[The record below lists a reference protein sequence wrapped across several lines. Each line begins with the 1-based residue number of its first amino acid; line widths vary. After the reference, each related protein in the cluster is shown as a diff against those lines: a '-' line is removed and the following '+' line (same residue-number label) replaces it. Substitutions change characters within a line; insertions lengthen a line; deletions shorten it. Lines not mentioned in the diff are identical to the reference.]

1 MMEQCIISY
10 LDYLKYERKLSNNTI
25 SSYSDNLNQFK
36 KYFENKNILTLTE
49 SDIKS
54 FIRSL
59 DKTEKTKAHYLT
71 VLNSFYNFLCNEN
84 KIKINPCENI
94 KQPKLPKKLPNYL
107 TIEEVDKLLDVRL
120 DNPLAYRN
128 KAMLELL
135 YSTGIRISELINLK
149 LNNIDFT
156 DELIRVMGKGSKE
169 RIIPLG
175 EEAIKYLKM
184 YINQYRNLILKTK
197 TSDDLFINNFGNKI
211 TRQGFFKIIKKECA
225 IHGIEKNVSPHTLR
239 HSFATHMLNNGA
251 DLRII
256 QELLGH
262 SDISTTQIYTHI
274 SKDKIKQDYELH
286 PRSKKEGK

>member
-36 KYFENKNILTLTE
+36 KHFEDKNILTLTE
-49 SDIKS
+49 SDIKL

-274 SKDKIKQDYELH
+274 SKDKIKQDYDLH

>member
-1 MMEQCIISY
+1 MEQHIISY
-10 LDYLKYERKLSNNTI
+10 LDYLKFEKKLSNNTLN
-25 SSYSDNLNQFK
+25 SYRDNLNQFMK
-36 KYFENKNILTLTE
+36 FFKEKDLIKLKET
-49 SDIKS
+49 DIRS
-54 FIRSL
+54 FISKL
-59 DKTEKTKAHYLT
+59 EKTEKTKAHYLT
-71 VLNSFYNFLCNEN
+71 VINSFYNFLCDEN
-84 KIKINPCENI
+84 KINTNPCENI
-94 KQPKLPKKLPNYL
+94 RQPKLPKKLPNYL

-135 YSTGIRISELINLK
+135 YSTGVRITELIELK

-175 EEAIKYLKM
+175 EEAVKYLSM

-197 TSDDLFINNFGNKI
+197 TSDYLFINNFGNQI
-211 TRQGFFKIIKKECA
+211 TRQGFFKIIKKECKA
-225 IHGIEKNVSPHTLR
+225 QGIEKNVSPHTLR
-239 HSFATHMLNNGA
+239 HSFATHLLNNGA
-251 DLRII
+251 DLRVI

-274 SKDKIKQDYELH
+274 SKEKLKQDYEYH
-286 PRSKKEGK
+286 PRNKKEEK

>member
-1 MMEQCIISY
+1 MEQCIISY

-156 DELIRVMGKGSKE
+156 DELIRVRGKGSKE

>member
-1 MMEQCIISY
+1 MNEYIILY
-10 LDYLKYERKLSNNTI
+10 LDHLKYERKLSENTI
-25 SSYSDNLNQFK
+25 NSYRDNLKQFEN
-36 KYFENKNILTLTE
+36 YFEDKNILHLTE
-49 SDIKS
+49 TDLKD
-54 FIRSL
+54 FIFNL
-59 DKTEKTKAHYLT
+59 NKTEKTKAHYLT
-71 VLNSFYNFLCNEN
+71 VLNSFYNFLIDES
-84 KIKINPCENI
+84 KLTTNPCEAI

-107 TIEEVDKLLDVRL
+107 TIEEVDKLLDLRL
-120 DNPLAYRN
+120 NTPLAYRN

-135 YSTGIRISELINLK
+135 YSTGIRITELVELK

-175 EEAIKYLKM
+175 EEAIKYLKL
-184 YINQYRNLILKTK
+184 YVNQYRNLILKTK
-197 TSDDLFINNFGNKI
+197 TSNYLFINNFGNKM
-211 TRQGFFKIIKKECA
+211 TRQGFFKILKKECENQ
-225 IHGIEKNVSPHTLR
+225 GINKNISPHTLR

-274 SKDKIKQDYELH
+274 SKEKIKKDYEYH
-286 PRSKKEGK
+286 PRSKK

>member
-1 MMEQCIISY
+1 MNKHINSY
-10 LDYLKYERKLSNNTI
+10 LDYLQFEKKLSLNTLN
-25 SSYSDNLNQFK
+25 SYKDNLNQFT
-36 KYFENKNILTLTE
+36 KYFGNIDILKLE
-49 SDIKS
+49 EKDIKK
-54 FIRSL
+54 FIQDL
-59 DKTEKTKAHYLT
+59 DKTEQTKAHYIT
-71 VLNSFYNFLCNEN
+71 VINSFYNFICDEN
-84 KIKINPCENI
+84 LINKNPCENI
-94 KQPKLPKKLPNYL
+94 RLPKLPKKLPNYL

-120 DNPLAYRN
+120 DTPLAYRN

-135 YSTGIRISELINLK
+135 YSTGVRITELIELK

-175 EEAIKYLKM
+175 EEAVKYLSL

-197 TSDDLFINNFGNKI
+197 TSEYLFINNFGNQI
-211 TRQGFFKIIKKECA
+211 TRQGFFKIIKNECK

-239 HSFATHMLNNGA
+239 HSFATHLLNNGA

-274 SKDKIKQDYELH
+274 SKEKIKQDYQNH
-286 PRSKKEGK
+286 PRSQK

>member
-1 MMEQCIISY
+1 MNEYIILY
-10 LDYLKYERKLSNNTI
+10 LDHLKYERKLSENTI
-25 SSYSDNLNQFK
+25 NSYRDNLKQFET
-36 KYFENKNILTLTE
+36 YFEGKNILHLTDTDLKE
-49 SDIKS
+49 
-54 FIRSL
+54 FIFNL

-71 VLNSFYNFLCNEN
+71 VLNSFYNFLIDESKLNT
-84 KIKINPCENI
+84 NPCETI

-107 TIEEVDKLLDVRL
+107 TIEEVDKLLDLRL
-120 DNPLAYRN
+120 NNPLAYRN

-135 YSTGIRISELINLK
+135 YSTGIRITELVELK

-175 EEAIKYLKM
+175 EEAIKYLKL
-184 YINQYRNLILKTK
+184 YVNQYRNLILKTK
-197 TSDDLFINNFGNKI
+197 TSNYLFINNFGNKMS
-211 TRQGFFKIIKKECA
+211 RQGFFKILKKECE
-225 IHGIEKNVSPHTLR
+225 IQGINKNISPHTLR

-251 DLRII
+251 DLRVI

-274 SKDKIKQDYELH
+274 SKEKIKKDYEYH
-286 PRSKKEGK
+286 PRNKK

>member
-1 MMEQCIISY
+1 MEQCIISY